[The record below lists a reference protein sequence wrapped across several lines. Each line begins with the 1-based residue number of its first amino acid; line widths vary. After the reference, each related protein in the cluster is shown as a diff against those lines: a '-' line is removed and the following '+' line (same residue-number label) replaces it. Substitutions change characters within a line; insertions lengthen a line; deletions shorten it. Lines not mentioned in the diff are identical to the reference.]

1 VPRIATVILA
11 TASALAAGSGA
22 RAQDPQP
29 PAAPAQAGPRDAG
42 AQQPADP
49 APQPAD
55 AYRWFDPI
63 IDLRAIVT
71 GAFVSEPDAAAMQRA
86 AMAAMV
92 AALGDP
98 YSTYIAPDEERWLR
112 TQVSGTYVGIG
123 VELDVRDGFPVVVTA
138 IDDSPALEAG
148 ILPGD
153 QVIEVDGRSTEGIEF
168 AELESL
174 LPGQPG
180 TACRLR
186 LRRPDGT
193 ERELAVTRRVIE
205 TRSVKGIARG
215 RDGWTHALD
224 RDRRIGYVRIA
235 SFTERTLAEL
245 DAAIAEMEA
254 DGLSGLVV
262 DLRNNG
268 GGSLDAAVGAVD
280 RFLSSGAIVSTRG
293 RGETGSTWDGTGGP
307 RDVLVPLVVL
317 VNRASASAS
326 EVMAGALRDQGR
338 AKLVGERTYG
348 KGSVQRIFP
357 LPDGAGTVKLTT
369 ARYSLPSGR
378 TVTREPGA
386 PKWGVEP
393 DTGFH
398 VPMTEQDFVAS
409 NAARQARESGAGAAS
424 GDAARAV
431 NWANPGSIRR
441 DAHDPQLAA
450 AVTLIQ
456 GYLDSLE
463 WEPVGGL
470 SGDVGAA
477 NDELRA
483 TLELRRRLLAELRRA
498 DDAISSLRA
507 GGAGVDDPIVAP
519 DADLIDGEVEL
530 RDREGRIV
538 GRWIVKDPATV
549 RRTIGPGTRVAPEF
563 VPAREPGAPDGAP
576 QAPRAGAPGAG
587 AANEPEA
594 K

>member
-1 VPRIATVILA
+1 VTSFATAILA
-11 TASALAAGSGA
+11 ASAAIAPSA
-22 RAQDPQP
+22 P
-29 PAAPAQAGPRDAG
+29 P
-42 AQQPADP
+42 
-49 APQPAD
+49 PAD

-63 IDLRAIVT
+63 IDLRAIIA
-71 GAFVSEPDAAAMQRA
+71 GAFVAEPDAGAMQRA

-92 AALGDP
+92 DALGDP
-98 YSTYIAPDEERWLR
+98 YSTYLGPDEERWLR
-112 TQVSGTYVGIG
+112 TQVSGSYVGIG
-123 VELDVRDGFPVVVTA
+123 VELDVRDGFPLVVTA

-153 QVIEVDGRSTEGIEF
+153 QLVEVDGRSTEGIAF

-180 TACRLR
+180 TSCRLR

-193 ERELAVTRRVIE
+193 EREVEVIRRIIE

-215 RDGWTHALD
+215 PDGWRYVLD
-224 RDRRIGYVRIA
+224 GDRQVGYLRIA
-235 SFTERTLAEL
+235 SFTERTLGEL
-245 DAAIAEMEA
+245 DAALAEMEA
-254 DGLSGLVV
+254 EGLSGLVI

-280 RFLSSGAIVSTRG
+280 RFLSKGAIVSTRG
-293 RGETGSTWDGTGGP
+293 RGETGSTWDATADA
-307 RDVLVPLVVL
+307 RDVMVPLVVL

-326 EVMAGALRDQGR
+326 EVMAGALRDHGR

-386 PKWGVEP
+386 AKWGVEP

-398 VPMTEQDFVAS
+398 VPITEQDFVAS
-409 NAARQARESGAGAAS
+409 NAARQARESGVVGTGGAGGAGAPIDWAS
-424 GDAARAV
+424 
-431 NWANPGSIRR
+431 PESIRH

-450 AVTLIQ
+450 AVRLMQ
-456 GYLDSLE
+456 GYLDVLE
-463 WEPVGGL
+463 WEAVGGL

-483 TLELRRRLLAELRRA
+483 TLEHRRRLLAELRRA

-538 GRWIVKDPATV
+538 GRWIIKDPATV
-549 RRTIGPGTRVAPEF
+549 RGTLGPGARVAPEF
-563 VPAREPGAPDGAP
+563 VPAQDPDGSRGAP
-576 QAPRAGAPGAG
+576 QAPDGTPQAPRATAPAAG
-587 AANEPEA
+587 AATEPEG

>member
-1 VPRIATVILA
+1 VPPFATAILA
-11 TASALAAGSGA
+11 ATAALAAA
-22 RAQDPQP
+22 K
-29 PAAPAQAGPRDAG
+29 AAPPEAD
-42 AQQPADP
+42 AQQHGPA
-49 APQPAD
+49 PAD

-63 IDLRAIVT
+63 IDLRAIIAGT
-71 GAFVSEPDAAAMQRA
+71 FVAEPDAGAMQRA

-92 AALGDP
+92 DALGDP
-98 YSTYIAPDEERWLR
+98 YSTYLGPDEERWLR
-112 TQVSGTYVGIG
+112 TQVSGSYVGIG

-153 QVIEVDGRSTEGIEF
+153 QLVEVDGRSTEGIAF

-193 ERELAVTRRVIE
+193 EREVTVTRRVIE

-215 RDGWTHALD
+215 ADGWRHVLD
-224 RDRRIGYVRIA
+224 GDRQVGYVRIA
-235 SFTERTLAEL
+235 SFTERTLGEL
-245 DAAIAEMEA
+245 DAALAEMEA
-254 DGLSGLVV
+254 EGLSGLVI

-280 RFLSSGAIVSTRG
+280 RFLSKGAIVSTRG
-293 RGETGSTWDGTGGP
+293 RGETGSTWDATADA
-307 RDVLVPLVVL
+307 RDLMVPLVVL

-326 EVMAGALRDQGR
+326 EVMAGALRDHGR

-378 TVTREPGA
+378 TVTREPGSA
-386 PKWGVEP
+386 KWGVEP

-398 VPMTEQDFVAS
+398 VPITEPDFVAS
-409 NAARQARESGAGAAS
+409 NAARQARESGVGAGGSAAAPGAS
-424 GDAARAV
+424 ATSAPVD
-431 NWANPGSIRR
+431 WANPASIRR

-450 AVTLIQ
+450 AVQLMQ

-483 TLELRRRLLAELRRA
+483 TLEHRRRLLAELRRA
-498 DDAISSLRA
+498 DEAISSLRA

-530 RDREGRIV
+530 RDREGRVV
-538 GRWIVKDPATV
+538 GRWIIKDPATV
-549 RRTIGPGTRVAPEF
+549 RGTLGPGTSVAPEF
-563 VPAREPGAPDGAP
+563 VPAQEPGASRGTP
-576 QAPRAGAPGAG
+576 QAPRPTTPEAG

>member
-1 VPRIATVILA
+1 MPRIAHGFPAAL
-11 TASALAAGSGA
+11 ALAASA
-22 RAQDPQP
+22 AASAQGT
-29 PAAPAQAGPRDAG
+29 AAE
-42 AQQPADP
+42 ADP
-49 APQPAD
+49 RPAD

-63 IDLRAIVT
+63 IDLRAIIA
-71 GAFVSEPDAAAMQRA
+71 GAFVVEPDAAAMQRA

-92 AALGDP
+92 EALGDP
-98 YSTYIAPDEERWLR
+98 YSTYLGPDEERWLR

-174 LPGQPG
+174 LPGRPG
-180 TACRLR
+180 TSCRLR
-186 LRRPDGT
+186 LRRPDGA
-193 ERELAVTRRVIE
+193 EREVSVTRRVIE

-215 RDGWTHALD
+215 ADGWSHSLD

-235 SFTERTLAEL
+235 SFTERTIAEL

-254 DGLSGLVV
+254 EGLSGLVI

-280 RFLSSGAIVSTRG
+280 RFLSSGAIVSTKG
-293 RGETGSTWDGTGGP
+293 RGETGSTWDATADA
-307 RDVLVPLVVL
+307 RDVAVPLVVL

-326 EVMAGALRDQGR
+326 EVMAGALRDHGR

-386 PKWGVEP
+386 AKWGVEP

-398 VPMTEQDFVAS
+398 VPMTEEDFVAS
-409 NAARQARESGAGAAS
+409 NAARQARESGAPASGAGDADRAGAA
-424 GDAARAV
+424 AV
-431 NWANPGSIRR
+431 EWSRPGSIRR
-441 DAHDPQLAA
+441 NAHDPQLAA
-450 AVTLIQ
+450 AVTLMQ
-456 GYLDSLE
+456 GYLDALE

-483 TLELRRRLLAELRRA
+483 TLEHRRRLLAELRRA

-530 RDREGRIV
+530 RDRDGRVV

-549 RRTIGPGTRVAPEF
+549 RSTIGPGTRVAPEF
-563 VPAREPGAPDGAP
+563 VPARDPDGGPAAP
-576 QAPRAGAPGAG
+576 KAPRASAPDPG

>member
-1 VPRIATVILA
+1 MTPFATAILA
-11 TASALAAGSGA
+11 ASAAVAPSA
-22 RAQDPQP
+22 P
-29 PAAPAQAGPRDAG
+29 P
-42 AQQPADP
+42 
-49 APQPAD
+49 PAD

-63 IDLRAIVT
+63 IDLRAIIA
-71 GAFVSEPDAAAMQRA
+71 GAFVAEPDAGAMQRA

-92 AALGDP
+92 DALGDP
-98 YSTYIAPDEERWLR
+98 YSTYLGPDEERWLR
-112 TQVSGTYVGIG
+112 TQVSGSYVGIG

-153 QVIEVDGRSTEGIEF
+153 QLVEVDGRTTEGIAF

-180 TACRLR
+180 TSCRLR
-186 LRRPDGT
+186 LRRPDGS
-193 ERELAVTRRVIE
+193 EREVEVIRRVIE

-215 RDGWTHALD
+215 PEGWRYMLDGD
-224 RDRRIGYVRIA
+224 RQVGYLRIA
-235 SFTERTLAEL
+235 SFTERTLGEL
-245 DAAIAEMEA
+245 DAALAEMEA
-254 DGLSGLVV
+254 EGLSGLVI

-280 RFLSSGAIVSTRG
+280 RFLSKGAIVSTRG
-293 RGETGSTWDGTGGP
+293 RGETGSTWDATADP
-307 RDVLVPLVVL
+307 RDVMVPLVVL

-326 EVMAGALRDQGR
+326 EVMAGALRDHGR

-386 PKWGVEP
+386 AKWGVEP

-409 NAARQARESGAGAAS
+409 NAARQARESGAAGTVAAGGAVTAVDWAS
-424 GDAARAV
+424 PESVRQG
-431 NWANPGSIRR
+431 
-441 DAHDPQLAA
+441 AHDPQLAA
-450 AVTLIQ
+450 AVRLMQ
-456 GYLDSLE
+456 GYLDAIE

-483 TLELRRRLLAELRRA
+483 TLEHRRRLLAELRKA
-498 DDAISSLRA
+498 DDAISALRA

-530 RDREGRIV
+530 RDRDGRIV
-538 GRWIVKDPATV
+538 GRWIIKDPATV
-549 RRTIGPGTRVAPEF
+549 RGTLGPGARVAPEF
-563 VPAREPGAPDGAP
+563 VPAQDPDGSRGARP
-576 QAPRAGAPGAG
+576 LPEGTPRAPRATTPAAG
-587 AANEPEA
+587 AADEPEG

>member
-1 VPRIATVILA
+1 VTPFATAILA
-11 TASALAAGSGA
+11 ASAAVAPSA
-22 RAQDPQP
+22 P
-29 PAAPAQAGPRDAG
+29 P
-42 AQQPADP
+42 
-49 APQPAD
+49 PAD

-63 IDLRAIVT
+63 IDLRAIIA
-71 GAFVSEPDAAAMQRA
+71 GAFVAEPDAGAMQRA

-92 AALGDP
+92 DALGDP
-98 YSTYIAPDEERWLR
+98 YSTYLGPDEERWLR
-112 TQVSGTYVGIG
+112 TQVSGSYVGIG

-153 QVIEVDGRSTEGIEF
+153 QLVEVDGRTTEGIAF

-180 TACRLR
+180 TSCRLR
-186 LRRPDGT
+186 LRRPDGS
-193 ERELAVTRRVIE
+193 EREVEVTRRVIE

-215 RDGWTHALD
+215 PEGWRYMLDGD
-224 RDRRIGYVRIA
+224 RQVGYLRIA
-235 SFTERTLAEL
+235 SFTERTLGEL
-245 DAAIAEMEA
+245 DAALAEMEA
-254 DGLSGLVV
+254 EGLSGLVI

-280 RFLSSGAIVSTRG
+280 RFLSKGAIVSTRG
-293 RGETGSTWDGTGGP
+293 RGETGSTWDATADP
-307 RDVLVPLVVL
+307 RDVMVPLVVL

-326 EVMAGALRDQGR
+326 EVMAGALRDHGR

-386 PKWGVEP
+386 TKWGVEP

-409 NAARQARESGAGAAS
+409 NAARQARESRAAGT
-424 GDAARAV
+424 DAAGGAV
-431 NWANPGSIRR
+431 TAVDWASPESIRQG
-441 DAHDPQLAA
+441 AHDPQLAA
-450 AVTLIQ
+450 AVRLMQ
-456 GYLDSLE
+456 GYLDAIE

-483 TLELRRRLLAELRRA
+483 TLEHRRRLLAELRKA
-498 DDAISSLRA
+498 DDAISALRA

-530 RDREGRIV
+530 RDRDGRIV
-538 GRWIVKDPATV
+538 GRWIIKDPATV
-549 RRTIGPGTRVAPEF
+549 RGTLGPGARVAPEF
-563 VPAREPGAPDGAP
+563 VPAQDPDGSRGTRP
-576 QAPRAGAPGAG
+576 LPEGTPRAPRPTTPAAG
-587 AANEPEA
+587 AADEPEG